1 VERRR
6 IQKSKS
12 TQIASSIDIG
22 SPGTI
27 VSSITTPS
35 TSDGSST
42 INQRPKRKQQR
53 MSSTS
58 KQQKRCDDKAERTFY
73 NNAHKQAT
81 KMYAEELKKENGK
94 SATAVSKLIKA
105 NNEGVGPSETTIQKS
120 VKNHPLQNQYH
131 PLPNRHQKRFQLMIK
146 IHCGY
151 WTNATCCVMI
161 PDARTV

>member
-1 VERRR
+1 MERRR

-27 VSSITTPS
+27 VSSITTPSSAS

-94 SATAVSKLIKA
+94 S
-105 NNEGVGPSETTIQKS
+105 
-120 VKNHPLQNQYH
+120 
-131 PLPNRHQKRFQLMIK
+131 QLLL
-146 IHCGY
+146 Y
-151 WTNATCCVMI
+151 LN
-161 PDARTV
+161 